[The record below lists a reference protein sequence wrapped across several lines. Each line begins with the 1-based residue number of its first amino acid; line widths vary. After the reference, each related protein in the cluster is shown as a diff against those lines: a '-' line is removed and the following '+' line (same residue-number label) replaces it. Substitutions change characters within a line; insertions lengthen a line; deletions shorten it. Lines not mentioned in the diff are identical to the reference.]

1 MKSHTTESHQTREHP
16 PGKTQVTASPT
27 HYTHVSTAAWHLR
40 YTTTTNMYAP
50 NYSPVI
56 QQKLRNNLL
65 PNPKKRNLQKP
76 IASSNKPP
84 TMKTL
89 NGSGTKPL
97 THGPTITQH
106 TEHQVHVAQTPHCGN
121 HASHGSPH
129 CAVHKY
135 KIIKHKHTT
144 TQPPAPTYLQ
154 LNQTNHAESQSHTER
169 INTQLA
175 IYYTRSRVE
184 RQPKPQRL
192 ANPHLQDHA
201 KLKDLIR
208 TTIKVHILT
217 ARKSKHITSIRRNI
231 PTKAQT
237 NQLTQMPRK

>member
-65 PNPKKRNLQKP
+65 PNPKTQPPKP

-121 HASHGSPH
+121 HASHGTHNHPTASTNIPV
-129 CAVHKY
+129 AKTRKAMVPRMKAA
-135 KIIKHKHTT
+135 HKHTSN
-144 TQPPAPTYLQ
+144 PG
-154 LNQTNHAESQSHTER
+154 QS
-169 INTQLA
+169 
-175 IYYTRSRVE
+175 V
-184 RQPKPQRL
+184 
-192 ANPHLQDHA
+192 
-201 KLKDLIR
+201 
-208 TTIKVHILT
+208 
-217 ARKSKHITSIRRNI
+217 KHHPS
-231 PTKAQT
+231 
-237 NQLTQMPRK
+237 LVPRKHNYQAN